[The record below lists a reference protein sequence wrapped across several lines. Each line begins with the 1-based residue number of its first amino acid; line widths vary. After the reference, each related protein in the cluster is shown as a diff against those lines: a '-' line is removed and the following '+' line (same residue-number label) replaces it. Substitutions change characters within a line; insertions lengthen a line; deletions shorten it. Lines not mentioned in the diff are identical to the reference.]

1 MAPPVSGSTP
11 IAHPLGAAS
20 APGLPSAGSSEREA
34 SQGSRGSAS
43 NRSFARALAPARDLG
58 VRVAAAGAGAPRQRQ
73 RRGRK
78 GGEKKDAA
86 AAAAA
91 DQCGAERRRAA
102 ARSAFMGSWLADGV
116 VETVAD
122 AAPAAAAAAAIIFGG
137 RGFCLFRSAARGIR
151 KASGW
156 HDTRSS
162 DGVADKTS
170 GFARIFFVLF

>member
-11 IAHPLGAAS
+11 IAHPLGAAP
-20 APGLPSAGSSEREA
+20 APELSSAGRSEREA

-58 VRVAAAGAGAPRQRQ
+58 VRVVAAGAGARRQRQ
-73 RRGRK
+73 RRK

-86 AAAAA
+86 AV

-102 ARSAFMGSWLADGV
+102 ARSAFMGSWAAAGAV
-116 VETVAD
+116 AAVAD
-122 AAPAAAAAAAIIFGG
+122 AAPAAAAAAAIS
-137 RGFCLFRSAARGIR
+137 RKAAAGWVEEGVLLVSPRGIR

-156 HDTRSS
+156 HETSTGRSGGQDERNCS
-162 DGVADKTS
+162 L
-170 GFARIFFVLF
+170 IFRSFFY